1 MHTMA
6 MRHLRRAGGF
16 ALSVLLLAVAPGV
29 AAPVGAATREL
40 QTLLPGWER
49 FFSVSSETVQKGDKT
64 RVVGYLGNEAGFHA
78 KRMRLLIDGFDASGQ
93 IVGQSLAYVPS
104 PNPGP
109 GGRVYFDEPAPAGV
123 RHRVSVFAYDW
134 VQSAMND
141 AP

>member
-1 MHTMA
+1 MSY
-6 MRHLRRAGGF
+6 RRWS
-16 ALSVLLLAVAPGV
+16 LILAVV
-29 AAPVGAATREL
+29 VCLVPVLAHAQGGRLTPL
-40 QTLLPGWER
+40 VSGWER